1 MLDSLQYLVP
11 SEELLRLPSSLSDL
25 IHIVNG
31 DKNDDGLDFYHYYV
45 FIRLRRANMW
55 RPLFHPN
62 DVWWVWAENDLTL
75 SIHASLNAKYSLCS
89 IKCRYF
95 YSISL
100 IIDNN
105 STVVKDSALTLS
117 FHLGM

>member
-62 DVWWVWAENDLTL
+62 DVWWVWVENDMELSMCAPLNTKYSPCPINCRYYLT
-75 SIHASLNAKYSLCS
+75 ASLLSLAVME
-89 IKCRYF
+89 KW
-95 YSISL
+95 
-100 IIDNN
+100 
-105 STVVKDSALTLS
+105 
-117 FHLGM
+117 